1 MDQKELR
8 ALEALCI
15 QEEPPGC
22 QAGCPLGVDARAF
35 VQAVGKGDL
44 AGGRAILERSMP
56 IAGIVARM
64 CEAPCEQY
72 CKRET
77 LGGAIAIGRLERICI
92 EAAPSRAKFLKL
104 PPKFK
109 KVAVIGAGPSSLTV
123 AHDLAKKGHP
133 IHVFHTKSG
142 PGGWLRKLADTV
154 LKSELIDQELSRLED
169 FGVKFHPVK
178 VLDHALCSKE
188 YDAVYIG
195 QDDELAADLLAMIGS
210 ADSETCALD
219 QHGWFTGGLQ
229 AEGDPYRFILAVSQ
243 GREAA
248 ISIDR
253 FLQGASLTASRVLPR
268 HGKTDLF
275 VQTKDVSELKR
286 IEPADQAG
294 YTREEAVLEASRCID
309 CQCLECVRNC
319 VYLAEYKG
327 YPKVYA
333 RRIYNNSAIVKG
345 VHQANTF
352 INSCSLCR
360 QCEVLCPNDF
370 SMADLCLQARQQM
383 VDEARMPPSAH
394 WFGLEEMKSAQ
405 GESRLLTH
413 AKNQQESAA
422 LFYPGC
428 QLAGIRH
435 LQTVRL
441 YDELCA
447 IEPKTGIWLD
457 CCGAPAYW
465 SGRQKDFEILVE
477 RFRDDWQSMGKPR
490 LILACSTCL
499 KLFRE
504 NLPEIESVSVW
515 KLLAEQQLVKSNRG
529 RNPLALSD
537 PCTSRDDEETQG
549 AVRDILQQL
558 EQPLAPLAMSE
569 KLTECCGYGGLMEG
583 TDPGLGRKVVEA
595 RVNQSTSDMLT
606 YCAMC
611 RDRLA
616 LTGKPVYHL
625 LDLLYP
631 ETALDASS
639 PAASISSR
647 RVNRRRLKQMMIERS
662 GKEESP
668 LRYDWED
675 IDLVISQALA
685 IVMEERHILI
695 DDVRRV
701 LYDYKQSGS
710 HIAHGSENRKL
721 ASSRIGA
728 ASFWVEFYEE
738 GEKFHLLRCWSHR
751 MSIHQPETQG
761 RQ

>member
-1 MDQKELR
+1 MDQKELH

-22 QAGCPLGVDARAF
+22 QAGCPLGVNARAF
-35 VQAVGKGDL
+35 VQAVGKDDL
-44 AGGRAILERSMP
+44 AGGRAILEKSMP
-56 IAGIVARM
+56 LAGIVARM

-77 LGGAIAIGRLERICI
+77 LGGAIAIGRLERMCI
-92 EAAPSRAKFLKL
+92 EAVPSKAKFLKL
-104 PPKFK
+104 PPKSK
-109 KVAVIGAGPSSLTV
+109 KVAVIGAGPSSL
-123 AHDLAKKGHP
+123 ALANDLAKKGHP
-133 IHVFHTKSG
+133 IHVYHTESG
-142 PGGWLRKLADTV
+142 PGGWLRNLTDTV
-154 LKSELIDQELSRLED
+154 LKLEVIDQELKRLES

-178 VLDHALCSKE
+178 VLDYALCTEE

-195 QDDELAADLLAMIGS
+195 QDDELAADLLAMIGP
-210 ADSETCALD
+210 ADGETCALD
-219 QHGWFTGGLQ
+219 QKGWFTGGLQ
-229 AEGDPYRFILAVSQ
+229 AEGDPYRFIMAVSQ

-253 FLQGASLTASRVLPR
+253 FLQGASLTASRVKPR
-268 HGKTDLF
+268 NGKTDLF
-275 VQTKDVSELKR
+275 VQTKDLSELKR

-294 YTREEAVLEASRCID
+294 YTREEAVEEALRCID

-319 VYLAEYKG
+319 VYLAEYKS

-360 QCEVLCPNDF
+360 QCEVICPNDF

-383 VDEARMPPSAH
+383 VVEERMPPSAH

-405 GESRLLTH
+405 GESRLLSH
-413 AKNQQESAA
+413 AQDQQDSAA

-435 LQTVRL
+435 LQTVKL
-441 YDELCA
+441 YNELCA

-465 SGRQKDFEILVE
+465 SGRQEDFEIMVE
-477 RFRDDWQSMGKPR
+477 GFRNDWQSMGKPR

-499 KLFRE
+499 KLFRD

-515 KLLAEQQLVKSNRG
+515 KLLAEQQLVKKNIG
-529 RNPLALSD
+529 KNALALSD
-537 PCTSRDDEETQG
+537 PCTSRDDVETQG
-549 AVRDILQQL
+549 AVRSILQQL
-558 EQPLAPLAMSE
+558 EQPLAPLEMSG
-569 KLTECCGYGGLMEG
+569 KLTECCGYGGLMAG
-583 TDPGLGRKVVEA
+583 TDPALGRKVVEA
-595 RVNQSTSDMLT
+595 RVKQTESVMLT

-616 LTGKPVYHL
+616 LTGKPVLHL

-631 ETALDASS
+631 ETALEAAT
-639 PAASISSR
+639 PAESISAR
-647 RVNRRRLKQMMIERS
+647 RVNRRRLKQIMAERC
-662 GKEESP
+662 GKDELP
-668 LRYDWED
+668 QRYDWEN
-675 IDLVISQALA
+675 IELVISQALE
-685 IVMEERHILI
+685 IVMEERHILE

-701 LYDYKQSGS
+701 LHDYKQSGR

-728 ASFWVEFYEE
+728 ATFWVEFYEE
-738 GEKFHLLRCWSHR
+738 GDTFHLLRCWSHR
-751 MSIHQPETQG
+751 MSIHQPDTGG
-761 RQ
+761 R